1 MKNVFYFHKI
11 NDIGGVESFF
21 YYLSCVYKNMI
32 VYYKVGDP
40 EQIKRLAQNIEV
52 HKYKEPIVCERFF
65 CNYGYDIDVKANDY
79 IHMVHYDAMNVGFTP
94 MTNDNFRYIGV
105 SKVACDSFYKKTG
118 NKCELVYNVVP
129 IKKRGIDKKKDK
141 IYLIS
146 ATRLTSEK
154 GGERINKLANMLDK
168 AGINYEWNIYT
179 NRTRYK
185 FNSKNIIVHQQKLDL
200 TKEIEESTYLVQL
213 SSCESFG
220 LSVCEALILGTP
232 VIITDL
238 PAFKEI
244 GCVHGKNAI
253 ICDLNMNN
261 VNVDMIVKGLKP
273 FDYQPPKSTWDKY
286 LDNNSTYN
294 PNDLIKVQAKRRYFD
309 IDLNKHALRNEIIE
323 MKRSR
328 ASYLEAKDF
337 VEVLW

>member
-21 YYLSCVYKNMI
+21 YYLSCVFNNMV

-40 EQIKRLAQNIEV
+40 KQIERLSKNIEV
-52 HKYKEPIVCERFF
+52 HKYKEPIKCDRFF
-65 CNYGYDIDVKANDY
+65 CNYGYDIEVDAKDY

-105 SKVACDSFYKKTG
+105 SKVACDSFYQKTG
-118 NKCELVYNVVP
+118 NKCELIYNVVP
-129 IKKRGIDKKKDK
+129 IQKKGIEKKKDK

-146 ATRLTSEK
+146 ATRLSSEK
-154 GGERINKLANMLDK
+154 GGDRINKLANMLDK
-168 AGINYEWNIYT
+168 ARVNYEWHIYT
-179 NRTRYK
+179 NRVRFK
-185 FNSKNIIVHQQKLDL
+185 HDSKNIIVHEQKLDL
-200 TKEIEESTYLVQL
+200 TKEVEESTYLVQL

-220 LSVCEALILGTP
+220 LSVCESLILGTP

-238 PAFKEI
+238 EAFKEI

-253 ICDLNMNN
+253 ICDLGMNN
-261 VNVDMIVKGLKP
+261 VDIDMIVKGLPK
-273 FDYQPPKSTWDKY
+273 FEYKPPKSEWNKY
-286 LDNNSTYN
+286 LDNNGKYN
-294 PNDLIKVQAKRRYFD
+294 PNELIDVMVKRKYFD
-309 IDLNKHALRNEIIE
+309 LDLGINVERNKIYK

-337 VEVLW
+337 VEVL